1 MPGKIYI
8 GTSGWIYKG
17 WAKTFYPADIPASA
31 GARQFDF
38 YARHF
43 PTVEINASFYRM
55 PTEKAVRDWH
65 AHAPRGFTYAVK
77 GSKAVTHFKK
87 LIPGAK
93 SFDMLLERIVGLRE
107 HLGPVLWQLPGRFK
121 KNAQRLEDFCKSLP
135 TRASESADMRHAVEF
150 RDPSWLDEEIF
161 SILRKHRVANVALSS
176 LSMPMNLTTTTDF
189 AYVRF
194 HGLEGGASHDYT
206 RVELEPWAEHLR
218 KCAREGVDAFVYFN
232 NDINTRAPW
241 NAMMLME
248 MVKKY
253 AVKAAGADTQRHLD

>member
-1 MPGKIYI
+1 MAGKIYI

-17 WAKTFYPADIPASA
+17 WAKTFYPAGMAAS
-31 GARQFDF
+31 RHFEF

-65 AHAPRGFTYAVK
+65 AHAPRGFIYAVK

-93 SFDMLLERIVGLRE
+93 SFNMLLERIVGLRE

-135 TRASESADMRHAVEF
+135 SIAGMRHAVEF

-161 SILRKHRVANVALSS
+161 SILCRHRVANVALSS
-176 LSMPMNLTTTTDF
+176 LGMPMNLMTTTDF

-206 RVELEPWAEHLR
+206 REELEPWAEYLR
-218 KCAREGVDAFVYFN
+218 ECARDGIDTFVYFN
-232 NDINTRAPW
+232 NDINTRAPG
-241 NAMMLME
+241 NAMMLRE

-253 AVKAAGADTQRHLD
+253 AVKPMGA